1 MNEKKAWFDSLKGAT
16 NTRMLAILLLGF
28 SSGLPLA
35 LSGGTLQAWL
45 ADVDI
50 DISAIGWFSLVGLPY
65 TLKFLWAPLMD
76 RVVPATL
83 GRRRGWMLVTQIA
96 LCMALCMMAFLSP
109 QQDLVCMAFLALM
122 IAFFSASQDIAF
134 DAYRTDILPPR
145 ERGLGAA
152 VSVGGYR
159 VAMLL
164 SGAGALIIGDKLG
177 WDTAYLLMAG
187 LMCIGMAT
195 SLLCR
200 QPGNEVA
207 PDSLRAA
214 ILEPLAE
221 FIRRPRALAL
231 LLLIVLYKL
240 GDAFAGTLTTAFL
253 MKALNFSA
261 SEVGI
266 VNKGLGLFA
275 TLFGIFVGGGLMLRI
290 GLFQSLLWFGLLQ
303 AVTNLGFMLLSIVGK
318 SYVGMMLVIGLEN
331 LSAGMGTAAFVALLM
346 ALCSRKYTATQF
358 ALLSALSAV
367 GRVFVGPP
375 SGELVSQV
383 GWTLF
388 FLLTFII
395 AIPGL
400 LLLTRLKGQ
409 LLRYDVN

>member
-1 MNEKKAWFDSLKGAT
+1 MNEKKAWLDSLKDAT
-16 NTRMLAILLLGF
+16 NTRMLTILLLGF

-45 ADVDI
+45 ADVDV
-50 DISAIGWFSLVGLPY
+50 DIRAIGWFSLVGLPY

-76 RVVPATL
+76 RFVPGVL
-83 GRRRGWMLVTQIA
+83 GRRRGWMLMTQVA
-96 LCMALCMMAFLSP
+96 LCVTLCMMAFLSP
-109 QQDLVCMAFLALM
+109 QQDLVFMAFLAST

-134 DAYRTDILPPR
+134 DAYRTDILPAR

-177 WDTAYLLMAG
+177 WDKAYLLMAG
-187 LMCIGMAT
+187 LMCMGMGT
-195 SLLCR
+195 SLLCQ
-200 QPGNEVA
+200 QPDSEVA
-207 PDSLRAA
+207 PGSLQAA
-214 ILEPLAE
+214 VLEPLTE
-221 FIRRPRALAL
+221 FIRRPQALAL

-253 MKALNFSA
+253 IKALDFSV
-261 SEVGI
+261 SEVGV
-266 VNKGLGLFA
+266 VNKGFGLFA
-275 TLFGIFVGGGLMLRI
+275 TLFGIFAGGGLMLRI

-303 AVTNLGFMLLSIVGK
+303 AITNLGFMLLSIIGK
-318 SYVGMMLVIGLEN
+318 SYIGMLLVIGLEN

-346 ALCSRKYTATQF
+346 ALCSQKYTATQF

-400 LLLTRLKGQ
+400 LLLVRLKAQ
-409 LLRYDVN
+409 LLKYDVK